1 MESDTDSADAPTPA
15 PPAGGDTLFESTI
28 RGNSMAPAIPAGS
41 RLRVRALAGPICKP
55 GDIAYYLSPSGF
67 LVHRIVHQPRRR
79 AAQAHLLT
87 LGDNCLIPDP
97 PVRMDRILGVVV
109 AFHTGGEWQQPGP
122 LVTRSVFHR
131 LARCTACCIL
141 IAASWFGVSTARRFE
156 MALRKFESKCRAPV
170 GSLLRRLHLFSSK
183 R

>member
-1 MESDTDSADAPTPA
+1 
-15 PPAGGDTLFESTI
+15 
-28 RGNSMAPAIPAGS
+28 MAPSIPAGA
-41 RLRVRALAGPICKP
+41 RLRVLALAGQFCEP
-55 GDIAYYLSPSGF
+55 GHIAYYLSPSGF
-67 LVHRIVHQPRRR
+67 MVHRIVHQPRRR
-79 AAQAHLLT
+79 TTQAYLLT
-87 LGDNCLIPDP
+87 LGDSCLIPDP

-109 AFHTGGEWQQPGP
+109 AIDTGGGWQRPGP

-131 LARCTACCIL
+131 LARCTTSLAM

-156 MALRKFESKCRAPV
+156 VALRKFESKCRAPV